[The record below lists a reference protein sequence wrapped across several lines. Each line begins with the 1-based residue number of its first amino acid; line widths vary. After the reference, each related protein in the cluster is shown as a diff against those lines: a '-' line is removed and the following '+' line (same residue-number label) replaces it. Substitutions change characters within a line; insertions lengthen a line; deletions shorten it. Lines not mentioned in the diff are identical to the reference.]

1 MKKNDIQPGVLFF
14 GFSEAG
20 NHNDGNARADF
31 PHLPHEHSSA
41 IPGKNV
47 IRDNHPDLPGGVGM
61 QKCERLLG
69 TLRQYH
75 IKARLA
81 QNGRSH
87 LQLGWTVVNKQNLE
101 HGVDAARFQV
111 ITAVCNAG

>member
-1 MKKNDIQPGVLFF
+1 MKKNDIQPGVLLF
-14 GFSEAG
+14 GFRQAS
-20 NHNDGNARADF
+20 NHNHGNARADF
-31 PHLPHEHSSA
+31 PHLSHEHSSA

-47 IRDNHPDLPGGVGM
+47 IRDNHADLPGSVGM
-61 QKCERLLG
+61 QSCERLLG

-101 HGVDAARFQV
+101 HGVDAARSR
-111 ITAVCNAG
+111 